1 MATRDIPQHLPET
14 VSLLDKL
21 RMAIYHGELTP
32 GQRLVE
38 TDLAGRYETSRGAVR
53 EALVLLSNEGL
64 VERQRNRG
72 AWVRPVSL
80 KEAIEITEARAVLE
94 GLCAAKAAIQ
104 ATKRNHRELRAIGRK
119 MTDAVKKG
127 DIFTYSVTSQ
137 QVHTRVREIS
147 GQATAAGILDRL
159 RYQSVRYQFSVSLLP
174 GRPAQGLKE
183 HLAIIDAVISGDPE
197 VAEQTMRKHLHSVI
211 GALNQLA
218 AMGVP
223 PITAAGFR

>member
-1 MATRDIPQHLPET
+1 METREIPQHLPET
-14 VSLLDKL
+14 VSLLDRL

-38 TDLAGRYETSRGAVR
+38 TELAGRYETSRGAVR

-80 KEAIEITEARAVLE
+80 KEAIEITEVRAVLE
-94 GLCAAKAAIQ
+94 GLCAAKAATV
-104 ATKRNHRELRAIGRK
+104 ATKQDHRELRMIGRK
-119 MTDAVKKG
+119 MTDAVKNA
-127 DIFTYSVTSQ
+127 DIVTYNATSQ
-137 QVHTRVREIS
+137 QVHTRVREIA

-159 RYQSVRYQFSVSLLP
+159 RYQGVRYQFHVSLLP

-183 HLAIIDAVISGDPE
+183 HLAIIDAVTSGDPE
-197 VAEQTMRKHLHSVI
+197 VAERTMRKHLQSVI

-218 AMGVP
+218 EMGAS
-223 PITAAGFR
+223 PIMAAAFR